1 MASSKPT
8 QPDAYRPRFK
18 WDGIL
23 AVYIFYSAV
32 LARSLAENALRPHM
46 PLYLVLELAFLLLYT
61 LVLWRPDLPTG
72 ILHLYFSTQALIT
85 LALVAQHPEFDF
97 IVNFYILLSLQAAM
111 VFTDSTRW
119 VWVSLFVVLTGGSLT
134 FYLGVNGLALALLP
148 MVGCILFSS
157 YVVSNQEVRI
167 ARRQSESMLRQIKE
181 TNRQLELRASQ
192 VEELATIE
200 ERNRLAREIHDSVS
214 QTMFSIMLN
223 IRSSQILLER
233 NPAQIRPHLEQLHS
247 LTQSALDQMRSLIA
261 QLRPQSPDAS
271 LRPPM

>member
-1 MASSKPT
+1 
-8 QPDAYRPRFK
+8 
-18 WDGIL
+18 
-23 AVYIFYSAV
+23 
-32 LARSLAENALRPHM
+32 M
-46 PLYLVLELAFLLLYT
+46 PLYLVLELVFLLLYT

-214 QTMFSIMLN
+214 QTMFSIILN
-223 IRSSQILLER
+223 IRSTQILLER
-233 NPAQIRPHLEQLHS
+233 EPARVRPQLEQLQELS
-247 LTQSALDQMRSLIA
+247 SRALSQMRALIS
-261 QLRPQSPDAS
+261 QWRPG
-271 LRPPM
+271 